1 MFATEQNTGGEGD
14 SLARQEDRK
23 MNGLQSPS
31 RVTGSRFMG
40 GKLGHPSPILLALAG
55 FDGKL
60 KFLNPAWEKILGY
73 PAQELLER
81 PLCDLMQHERPVAVA
96 LVDRLLA
103 EDSLERLEFG
113 LRCKDGTCRWFL
125 WHRRFDSEHQAIFIA
140 GYDITEQKSQEIT
153 SLLRSY
159 DRSKRADAAV

>member
-1 MFATEQNTGGEGD
+1 MSGTRFL
-14 SLARQEDRK
+14 S
-23 MNGLQSPS
+23 GLTAFLRGQRGLS
-31 RVTGSRFMG
+31 V
-40 GKLGHPSPILLALAG
+40 PSPVLLALAG

-73 PAQELLER
+73 PQQELLDR
-81 PLCDLMQHERPVAVA
+81 PLSELMQQHGQAAAA

-103 EDSLERLEFG
+103 EDNFDSMEFG
-113 LRCKDGTCRWFL
+113 LRCHDGTCKWFL

-140 GYDITEQKSQEIT
+140 GYDLTNQKSQEIA

-159 DRSKRADAAV
+159 QHSKRADAAV